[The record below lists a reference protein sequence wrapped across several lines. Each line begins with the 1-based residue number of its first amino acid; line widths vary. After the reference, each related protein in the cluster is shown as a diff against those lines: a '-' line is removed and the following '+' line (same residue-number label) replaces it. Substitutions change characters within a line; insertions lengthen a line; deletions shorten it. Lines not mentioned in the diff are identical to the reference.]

1 MKKFTFSIIFTLIFY
16 QILTGQSMAPRIG
29 FSLGSNLLYGDNN
42 ITNSKVGYN
51 GYVFGSYPINRKFSI
66 RLLTGYGQLKMDDV
80 KSVINTDF
88 INVEI
93 DGKYNFFNYELFRP
107 FVYCGFGVFQSKQS
121 NLSSWY
127 YHGQILGGIGID
139 IKLSRQWSLSLLS
152 GYHYTTGDGFDGN
165 YSGGYFSKDGY
176 FDFQVGLDYSLDK
189 LFFKTKHKM
198 QEYNEKVLNLNE
210 NVSKLANQVSE
221 KSQALENKDK
231 NIKELVQIIKTKDSF
246 LKTDSIKVRDIEYK
260 MQEYHEKVLNLNENV
275 SKLDTQLSEKSQALE
290 NKDKDIKELVQII
303 KTKDSLLTIVYEKL
317 DHTKKEES
325 ITQKTIKDT
334 SYISPEKIEEVY
346 ESALNEFNNGRY
358 KKALPQLIILNKQ
371 FPNHWLASNF
381 EYWIGECYFGLEDY
395 QSALAHFKQI
405 EIYKESQKHDDALLM
420 AGICYIRLG
429 EKERASEVLHNL
441 LSKYPKSE
449 YINLTNKYLQGLK
462 E

>member
-16 QILTGQSMAPRIG
+16 QILIGQSMVPRIG

-51 GYVFGSYPINRKFSI
+51 GYVYGSYPITRKLSI
-66 RLLTGYGQLKMDDV
+66 RLLTGYGQLKMDDA
-80 KSVINTDF
+80 KSIINTDL

-93 DGKYNFFNYELFRP
+93 AGKYNFFNYELFRP
-107 FVYCGFGVFQSKQS
+107 FVYCGFGALRSKQS

-127 YHGQILGGIGID
+127 YDGKILGGIGAD
-139 IKLSRQWSLSLLS
+139 IKISRLWSLSLLS
-152 GYHYTTGDGFDGN
+152 GYHYTTEDGFDGN

-176 FDFQVGLDYSLDK
+176 FNFQMGLDYSLDK
-189 LFFKTKHKM
+189 LFFKTKHKIKAKDTASIETQLKTDSVKIRDLKYKM

-210 NVSKLANQVSE
+210 DVKNLAN
-221 KSQALENKDK
+221 
-231 NIKELVQIIKTKDSF
+231 
-246 LKTDSIKVRDIEYK
+246 
-260 MQEYHEKVLNLNENV
+260 
-275 SKLDTQLSEKSQALE
+275 QLSEKSQSLE
-290 NKDKDIKELVQII
+290 NKDRKIEELVQII

-317 DHTKKEES
+317 NHTKKEES
-325 ITQKTIKDT
+325 LTQTTLKDT
-334 SYISPEKIEEVY
+334 NYISPKKIYEVY
-346 ESALNEFNNGRY
+346 QSALNEFNNGRY
-358 KKALPQLIILNKQ
+358 KKALHQLITLNKQ

-395 QSALAHFKQI
+395 QSALAHFKMI
-405 EIYKESQKHDDALLM
+405 EIYKEGQKHDDALLM

-449 YINLTNKYLQGLK
+449 YINLAKKYLQGIK